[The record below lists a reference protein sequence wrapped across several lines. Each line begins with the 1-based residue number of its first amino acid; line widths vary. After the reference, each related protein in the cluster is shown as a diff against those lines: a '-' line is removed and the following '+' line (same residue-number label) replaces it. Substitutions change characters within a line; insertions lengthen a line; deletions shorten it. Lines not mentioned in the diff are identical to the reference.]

1 MTKVEK
7 RFTVSRM
14 TEADAAEA
22 AVIDAEVYTTPWSE
36 RSFSDSLKKDCYL
49 FLTVRGKGPEI
60 LGYCGLVQSFD
71 EADITNVTVRSKAR
85 GQGIAFLMLN
95 ELMEEGRKRGISR
108 FSLEVRASN
117 QPAIRL
123 YRKLGF
129 CQEGRRK
136 NFYSLP
142 EEDALIFWKDETRAD
157 G

>member
-1 MTKVEK
+1 
-7 RFTVSRM
+7 
-14 TEADAAEA
+14 
-22 AVIDAEVYTTPWSE
+22 
-36 RSFSDSLKKDCYL
+36 
-49 FLTVRGKGPEI
+49 
-60 LGYCGLVQSFD
+60 
-71 EADITNVTVRSKAR
+71 
-85 GQGIAFLMLN
+85 MLN

-117 QPAIRL
+117 QPAISL

>member
-49 FLTVRGKGPEI
+49 FLTVRGEGPEI

-71 EADITNVTVRSKAR
+71 EADITNVTVRGKAR

-95 ELMEEGRKRGISR
+95 ELMEEGRKRGRDQPLFPGGARLQSAGDQPVPETG
-108 FSLEVRASN
+108 FLSGRAEKEFLQS
-117 QPAIRL
+117 A
-123 YRKLGF
+123 
-129 CQEGRRK
+129 
-136 NFYSLP
+136 
-142 EEDALIFWKDETRAD
+142 
-157 G
+157 